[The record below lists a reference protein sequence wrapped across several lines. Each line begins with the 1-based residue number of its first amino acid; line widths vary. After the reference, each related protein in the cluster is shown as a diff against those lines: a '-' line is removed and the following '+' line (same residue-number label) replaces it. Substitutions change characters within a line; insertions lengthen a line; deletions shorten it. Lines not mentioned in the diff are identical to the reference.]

1 MVCHLFLKKN
11 PFAVR
16 DPPGE
21 VGHYF
26 SPIGFARCDHFVCA
40 RMFYARHLKVIGV
53 KRLIDNDSV
62 APITPRPHHGRR
74 DISRTRPHG
83 EADGLNHP
91 QRFSRY
97 QRLDQRK
104 WTPLV
109 LARSREQQR
118 ANSSRK
124 RQSVVGGMASSNENR

>member
-11 PFAVR
+11 PLAVR
-16 DPPGE
+16 DLPGE
-21 VGHYF
+21 VRND
-26 SPIGFARCDHFVCA
+26 STPIGFAGCDHFVRA
-40 RMFYARHLKVIGV
+40 TMFYARHFEVIGV
-53 KRLIDNDSV
+53 KRLIDNDGIV
-62 APITPRPHHGRR
+62 PIAPCAHHGRR

-83 EADGLNHP
+83 DADGLSHP

-97 QRLDQRK
+97 WRLDQRK

-118 ANSSRK
+118 PNSSRK
-124 RQSVVGGMASSNENR
+124 RQSTDAAMAFLNENR